1 MGQRFKKVLM
11 SPQIQEFLDRIQR
24 IELAIEQEAKAR
36 RQHWQAD
43 FEAHK
48 VRFEKEV
55 LAQQKR
61 FQQGLLIYVL
71 TAEWRHVLCVP
82 FIYPVLVPMLL
93 LDFFV
98 SIYQW
103 VCFPLLN
110 IPRVRRSDFWVF
122 DRSHLAYLNW
132 LEKINCAY
140 CAYGNGLIAYCR
152 EVFGLTEQYWCP
164 IKHSQR
170 ILQAHPHYHGFA
182 DYGDAEHYRSELS
195 RLRAELKA
203 RQKQGEKIKD

>member
-1 MGQRFKKVLM
+1 M

-24 IELAIEQEAKAR
+24 IELAIEQEAKTR

-43 FEAHK
+43 FEANK

-61 FQQGLLIYVL
+61 FKQGLLVYVL

-82 FIYPVLVPMLL
+82 FIYPVLVPMLM

-98 SIYQW
+98 YVYQW
-103 VCFPLLN
+103 VCFPLFN

-182 DYGDAEHYRSELS
+182 DFGDAENYRSELT
-195 RLRAELKA
+195 RLRAELQVLHKPI
-203 RQKQGEKIKD
+203 KKIKN